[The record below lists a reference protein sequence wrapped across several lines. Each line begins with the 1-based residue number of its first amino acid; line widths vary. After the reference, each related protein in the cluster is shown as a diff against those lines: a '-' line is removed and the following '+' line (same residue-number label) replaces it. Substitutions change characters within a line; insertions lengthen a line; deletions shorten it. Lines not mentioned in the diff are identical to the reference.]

1 MDTTDKQSMII
12 LISADERKFLRDAG
26 DRLPLG
32 NLYLSAVLKSE
43 GIEHKVID
51 LNHDDWEKVKAEIK
65 REQPEMV
72 GLSVMSPVYKQMQE
86 IARQI
91 KKISPYTKIVAGGFH
106 VTSMPGSMNVD
117 EEIMG
122 YAERAI
128 LRARKGKN
136 GGKINWVDINEYPIP
151 NRDAVD
157 ASRYKMRLEG
167 LKATTMIT
175 SRGCPFNC
183 CFCGNF
189 DKIQKRRH
197 MANIEQELREIVSM
211 GYKAVYLLD
220 DSFTLNKA
228 HAEIVARLM
237 RKYNLKYRI
246 ETRANLLDE
255 GLVKILAETGC
266 LVVGI
271 GIESGSDRIL
281 ENICKGE
288 TTEQIRKAVKLLGK
302 YGIKT
307 KGFFMFGLPG
317 EDENDAYETIK
328 FAKELKTYGMAYADF
343 YILMPFPGTPIF
355 KDPDKY
361 GIKIIEKDFTKYLVA
376 GKDKPKCFHRNGL
389 MTRRKVEE
397 IRNYAEEEWK
407 R

>member
-1 MDTTDKQSMII
+1 MIY
-12 LISADERKFLRDAG
+12 LISANERKFLRDAG
-26 DRLPLG
+26 DRPPLG

-51 LNHDDWEKVKAEIK
+51 LNHDDWEKVKENIRK
-65 REQPEMV
+65 EQPEMV
-72 GLSVMSPVYKQMQE
+72 GLSVMSPVYKQMNE

-91 KKISPYTKIVAGGFH
+91 KKISPFTKIVAGGFH
-106 VTSMPGSMNVD
+106 ITSMPGSMHVD
-117 EEIMG
+117 EEIIG

-151 NRDAVD
+151 NRGAVD

-167 LKATTMIT
+167 LRATTMIT

-189 DKIQKRRH
+189 DKKQTRRDIN
-197 MANIEQELREIVSM
+197 NIEQEVKEIKKM
-211 GYKAVYLLD
+211 GYQAVYLLD
-220 DSFTLNKA
+220 DSFTLNKR
-228 HAEIVARLM
+228 HAMRVAELM
-237 RKYNLKYRI
+237 WNYGLKYRI

-255 GLVKILAETGC
+255 ELVKVLSMTGC

-271 GIESGSDRIL
+271 GIESGSDMVLDR
-281 ENICKGE
+281 ICKGQ
-288 TTEQIRKAVKLLGK
+288 TTEQARTAVKLLGK
-302 YGIKT
+302 HGIKT

-317 EDENDAYETIK
+317 ETEKDAYKTIE

-343 YILMPFPGTPIF
+343 YILMPFPGTPIWN
-355 KDPDKY
+355 DPEKY

-376 GKDKPKCFHRNGL
+376 GKDKPKCFHKNGF

-407 R
+407 NLL

>member
-1 MDTTDKQSMII
+1 MEDEII
-12 LISADERKFLRDAG
+12 YLISANERGFLKAAG
-26 DRLPLG
+26 DRMPLG

-51 LNHDDWEKVKAEIK
+51 LNHDDWEKVIKEIE

-72 GLSVMSPVYKQMQE
+72 GLSVMSPVYKQMNE

-91 KKISPYTKIVAGGFH
+91 KKISPFTKIVAGGFH
-106 VTSMPGSMNVD
+106 VTSMPGSMKHID

-122 YAERAI
+122 YAEIAI

-151 NRDAVD
+151 NRGAVD

-197 MANIEQELREIVSM
+197 MANIEQELKEIVDM

-237 RKYNLKYRI
+237 RKHNLKYRI

-255 GLVKILAETGC
+255 HMVRILASTGC
-266 LVVGI
+266 IMAGI

-281 ENICKGE
+281 KNICKGQ
-288 TTEQIRKAVKLLGK
+288 TTEQVRNAVKLLGK
-302 YGIKT
+302 YRIKS

-317 EDENDAYETIK
+317 ETEKDAYKTIE
-328 FAKELKTYGMAYADF
+328 FAKELKGYGMAYADF
-343 YILMPFPGTPIF
+343 YILMPFPGTPIW
-355 KDPDKY
+355 KDPNKY
-361 GIKIIEKDFTKYLVA
+361 GIKIMEKDFTKYLVA
-376 GKDKPKCFHRNGL
+376 GKDKPRCFHRNGF

-397 IRNYAEEEWK
+397 IRNYAEEIWK
-407 R
+407 N